1 MAAQQLSSA
10 LTLRDTSVLLAK
22 SGVPLGFGGRIFC
35 QIPEL
40 SPRISG
46 EFLGET
52 VGIALDRIGQLLE
65 QAGARQV
72 EGSRVREPETP
83 MGSSSFVDAFRLD
96 RRLLESALA
105 QRLSSAGMGADEL
118 EVANFHFGNA
128 IIAAL
133 ELGNMA
139 YVEGDLDWIRNLLAR
154 QGAPVE
160 SLRAYLTAF
169 SQVIQEHMG
178 KTSAEVANWLGAYTS
193 RM

>member
-1 MAAQQLSSA
+1 
-10 LTLRDTSVLLAK
+10 
-22 SGVPLGFGGRIFC
+22 
-35 QIPEL
+35 
-40 SPRISG
+40 
-46 EFLGET
+46 
-52 VGIALDRIGQLLE
+52 
-65 QAGARQV
+65 
-72 EGSRVREPETP
+72 

-178 KTSAEVANWLGAYTS
+178 KKSAEVANWLGAYTS